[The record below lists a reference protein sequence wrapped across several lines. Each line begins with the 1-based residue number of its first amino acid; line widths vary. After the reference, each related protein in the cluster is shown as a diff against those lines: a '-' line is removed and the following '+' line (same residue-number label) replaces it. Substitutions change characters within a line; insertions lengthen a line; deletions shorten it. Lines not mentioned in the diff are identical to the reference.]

1 MDCFK
6 TYYEFLVSENEKYNL
21 TSITNYNEVTIKHF
35 EDSLALGKA
44 LDLSKVTTLVDVGTG
59 AGFPGVPLKM
69 AYPHLKV
76 TLIEPT
82 GKKCSFLNQLVLKC
96 DLKDVI
102 IVNDRAENCSS
113 LRETF
118 DVATS
123 RAVGSLSMLL
133 ELCIPLLRVNGVLVA
148 MKGPDFE
155 EELKGITHAL
165 KCLRASVVRINPYE
179 LSSGMGK
186 RTLITIRKNEVTSK
200 EYPRPFATM
209 KKKPL

>member
-1 MDCFK
+1 
-6 TYYEFLVSENEKYNL
+6 
-21 TSITNYNEVTIKHF
+21 
-35 EDSLALGKA
+35 
-44 LDLSKVTTLVDVGTG
+44 
-59 AGFPGVPLKM
+59 
-69 AYPHLKV
+69 
-76 TLIEPT
+76 
-82 GKKCSFLNQLVLKC
+82 
-96 DLKDVI
+96 
-102 IVNDRAENCSS
+102 
-113 LRETF
+113 
-118 DVATS
+118 
-123 RAVGSLSMLL
+123 MLL